1 MEAIDEL
8 FFEVAAFFKLFFEI
22 KLALQVHQFVRCFK
36 QSYNNYNLHQSLF
49 SMRNYVLDILNQL
62 KIPKEKNVSDLKKSS
77 SSRIG
82 NGRISFI

>member
-1 MEAIDEL
+1 
-8 FFEVAAFFKLFFEI
+8 
-22 KLALQVHQFVRCFK
+22 
-36 QSYNNYNLHQSLF
+36 
-49 SMRNYVLDILNQL
+49 MRNYVLEILNQL